1 MDTLRASLAI
11 FRKDLL
17 AERRTKDVSI
27 AILLFGFTVA
37 VAFAFAFDPT
47 SDEARRIA
55 GGLLW
60 LAFLFAS
67 LLGLNR
73 SFARETANDC
83 LQGLRL
89 MPVDLGS
96 IYLGKLLSNLLFMLA
111 AELVLLPVFNVF
123 FNLNLF
129 ERPGWL
135 ALILLLGTWGVA
147 SLGTIFSAVGANT
160 RMRELMLPMLLL
172 PLTIP
177 VLIAAIESTT
187 ILLRGLPMREAEL
200 WIKLLA
206 GFDVIFTV
214 LAWLL
219 FDSVVQE

>member
-60 LAFLFAS
+60 LSFLFAS

-89 MPVDLGS
+89 MPVDLG
-96 IYLGKLLSNLLFMLA
+96 
-111 AELVLLPVFNVF
+111 
-123 FNLNLF
+123 
-129 ERPGWL
+129 
-135 ALILLLGTWGVA
+135 
-147 SLGTIFSAVGANT
+147 
-160 RMRELMLPMLLL
+160 
-172 PLTIP
+172 
-177 VLIAAIESTT
+177 
-187 ILLRGLPMREAEL
+187 
-200 WIKLLA
+200 
-206 GFDVIFTV
+206 
-214 LAWLL
+214 
-219 FDSVVQE
+219 

>member
-147 SLGTIFSAVGANT
+147 SLGTIFSAVSANT

-187 ILLRGLPMREAEL
+187 VLLRGLPMREAEL

>member
-111 AELVLLPVFNVF
+111 AELVLLPVFNIF

-147 SLGTIFSAVGANT
+147 SLGTIFSAVSANT

>member
-147 SLGTIFSAVGANT
+147 SLGTIFSAVSANT

>member
-1 MDTLRASLAI
+1 M
-11 FRKDLL
+11 
-17 AERRTKDVSI
+17 
-27 AILLFGFTVA
+27 
-37 VAFAFAFDPT
+37 
-47 SDEARRIA
+47 
-55 GGLLW
+55 LW
-60 LAFLFAS
+60 LSFLYAS
-67 LLGLNR
+67 LLELNR
-73 SFARETANDC
+73 YFARETSNEC
-83 LQGLRL
+83 LQCLRL

-111 AELVLLPVFNVF
+111 AELVLLPVFNIF

-147 SLGTIFSAVGANT
+147 SLGTIFSAVSANT